1 MDLNRLR
8 EERKK
13 WLTWKN
19 IAPYQE
25 AIKALKTYENVEVK
39 LGDRVE
45 VQIQESQSPR
55 CSADKRDSTSDE
67 ALAKRSISN

>member
-1 MDLNRLR
+1 MDLNTLR

-25 AIKALKTYENVEVK
+25 AIKALKTYEDVEVT
-39 LGDRVE
+39 L
-45 VQIQESQSPR
+45 
-55 CSADKRDSTSDE
+55 RD
-67 ALAKRSISN
+67 